1 MMMKIKFI
9 LSLIVFLLFP
19 KVSLSQDLPDTIDQ
33 LRKSIV
39 AIGTI
44 KGIKRPQLSFTGTGF
59 VVGNGNQVITN
70 LHVIPKEFDYT
81 KNERLTVF
89 TGSGNS
95 AKGRIAVI
103 LKSDTD
109 HDLVLLKIL
118 GESLPAVKLDVSS
131 NLREGTEVAFTGF
144 PIGMVLGLFP
154 VTHKGII
161 SAKSPIV
168 IPAHSA
174 KQLTAKMIKRMK
186 TPFNVYQIDAIAYP
200 GNSGSPVYKT
210 DTGMVVGIL
219 NSVYVKGTKESVL
232 TNPSGISYAIPV
244 QYAQDLLN
252 SLQ

>member
-1 MMMKIKFI
+1 MKLKISSLFSI
-9 LSLIVFLLFP
+9 IVWLLSP
-19 KVSLSQDLPDTIDQ
+19 KASLSQDLPDTIDQ
-33 LRKSIV
+33 VRVSIV
-39 AIGTI
+39 AIGTV
-44 KGIKRPQLSFTGTGF
+44 KGIKSPQLSFTGTGF

-70 LHVIPKEFDYT
+70 LHVLPTKFDIA

-89 TGSGNS
+89 IGRGKS
-95 AKGRIAVI
+95 AKSRLATII
-103 LKSDTD
+103 KSDAE
-109 HDLVLLKIL
+109 HDLALLKIS
-118 GESLPAVKLDVSS
+118 GEKLPTLKLDIS
-131 NLREGTEVAFTGF
+131 NDLREGTEVAFTGF
-144 PIGMVLGLFP
+144 PIGMVLGIYP

-186 TPFNVYQIDAIAYP
+186 TPFEVYQLDAIAYP
-200 GNSGSPVYKT
+200 GNSGSPVYKP

-219 NSVYVKGTKESVL
+219 NSVFVKGTKESAL

-252 SLQ
+252 SLR